1 MPGVFEITD
10 TTILKILVR
19 RGTESERQNI
29 RLDEGELGY
38 TIDSKRLFIGDGLGG
53 GGNVAGNLF
62 QGAFPNVDTVINS
75 LPVGFFQPGDSFY
88 DTNEST
94 LYALDETGLASGKFD
109 IGPRYEELV
118 LEKTTSPT
126 GKVRISESVFGK
138 KVIGVNDYRKAFWFD
153 YNTAEPFYGTI
164 KVAELNSNYWAIT
177 SDTGFNPS
185 QRDGVFYFGDIKQ
198 NNLKCDLDYRIN
210 INTTGLNEG
219 ALTVYSPTN
228 DIFVIKTEGNFGNIA
243 GSSDLFGLSGINFFP
258 GQSDNNNPSSFLL
271 TSSGTAYFQK
281 TGGNSSQPALRVDG
295 FSRFTNSV
303 MIDND
308 CLVLGNLTALGD
320 FTVLETFVSVTS
332 ALSVINQTAQDA
344 VTIFQ
349 QQDNFNTARFF
360 NDNFAFNRIIF
371 DRYCNASFGRGF
383 GSVSRGSPTSSNTS
397 ALSSIHIAGGLV
409 IRDVVTAE
417 GGNRGRV
424 DIDMNGEIISKT
436 GFNFFDANVN
446 GHYFSKGKVN
456 PTTLPN
462 DHVVQIFTDDVSS
475 PTALKLIGR
484 SAFGPSMVLG
494 TTSSTALPDTILS
507 IRYNATGPNRTDGT
521 ETFQV
526 RANGY
531 FSSGI
536 GTNAGALINGNLEV
550 IGNIYANGGDVVAYY
565 TSDERLKLN
574 VVNIDSPL
582 EKIDKINGVSFDW
595 SEDSNYKG
603 HDIGVIAQEVEKIL
617 PEAVETRTNGYKA
630 VRYEKIIPLLIECI
644 KDLNK
649 KLERK

>member
-1 MPGVFEITD
+1 MAGVFEITD

-19 RGTESERQNI
+19 RGTEAERQNI

-53 GGNVAGNLF
+53 GGNVAGNIF

-94 LYALDETGLASGKFD
+94 LYALDETGLASGKVD

-126 GKVRISESVFGK
+126 GRVRISDHVFGK
-138 KVIGVNDYRKAFWFD
+138 TVIGVNDYRKAFWFD
-153 YNTAEPFYGTI
+153 YDTAEPFYGTI

-177 SDTGFNPS
+177 SQTDFNPS
-185 QRDGVFYFGDIKQ
+185 QKDGVFYFGDIK
-198 NNLKCDLDYRIN
+198 LDDTKCDLDYRVN
-210 INTTGLNEG
+210 INTTGLSEG
-219 ALTVYSPTN
+219 ALAVYSPTN

-281 TGGNSSQPALRVDG
+281 TGGTSSQPAFRVDG

-320 FTVLETFVSVTS
+320 FTVLETYVSVTS

-344 VTIFQ
+344 VTVYQ
-349 QQDNFNTARFF
+349 QQDNYNTAKFF
-360 NDNFAFNRIIF
+360 NDNFAYNRVIF

-397 ALSSIHIAGGLV
+397 AISSVHIAGGLV
-409 IRDVVTAE
+409 VRDVVTAE
-417 GGNRGRV
+417 GGNLGRV

-446 GHYFSKGKVN
+446 GHYFSKGRVN
-456 PTTLPN
+456 PSTLPT
-462 DHVVQIFTDDVSS
+462 DHVVQIFTDSTSS
-475 PTALKLIGR
+475 PTALKVVGR
-484 SAFGPSMVLG
+484 PAFGPSMVLG
-494 TTSSTALPDTILS
+494 STTGSGAYKILS
-507 IRYNATGPNRTDGT
+507 VRHTSNGPTNSDGT
-521 ETFQV
+521 ETFQIQT
-526 RANGY
+526 NGY
-531 FSSGI
+531 FESGI
-536 GTNAGALINGNLEV
+536 STNAGATINGDLLV
-550 IGNIYANGGDVVAYY
+550 IGNIRAQGGDVIAYY

-574 VVNIDSPL
+574 VASIESPL
-582 EKIDKINGVSFDW
+582 EKIDKISGVSFDW
-595 SEDSNYKG
+595 SEESGYMG

-617 PEAVETRTNGYKA
+617 PEAVETRANGYKA

-644 KDLNK
+644 KDLKK
-649 KLERK
+649 KLEDK